1 MLYVNLL
8 APLNSLLSLNINCLF
23 SEKNSSIVALVSL
36 LNVSICDGVL
46 DIPTPSRDNES
57 LVLNV
62 PDTSVNR
69 TVTIPELF
77 ELFVVIATNPLALP

>member
-1 MLYVNLL
+1 M
-8 APLNSLLSLNINCLF
+8 APLNSLLSLNIISLF
-23 SEKNSSIVALVSL
+23 SEKNSGVTLIVDLVSPM